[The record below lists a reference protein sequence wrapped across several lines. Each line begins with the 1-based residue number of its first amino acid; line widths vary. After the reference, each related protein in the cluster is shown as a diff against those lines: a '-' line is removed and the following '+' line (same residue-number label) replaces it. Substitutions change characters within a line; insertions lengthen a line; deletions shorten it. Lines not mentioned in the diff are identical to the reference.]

1 MWIELTTGA
10 DVKALVNTEHIITME
25 PMYSNVVGISGE
37 KMQVGTVIM
46 LPSAVIFKVKNLMSD
61 IKGMMFD
68 ELSTEEV

>member
-1 MWIELTTGA
+1 MLIELTTGA